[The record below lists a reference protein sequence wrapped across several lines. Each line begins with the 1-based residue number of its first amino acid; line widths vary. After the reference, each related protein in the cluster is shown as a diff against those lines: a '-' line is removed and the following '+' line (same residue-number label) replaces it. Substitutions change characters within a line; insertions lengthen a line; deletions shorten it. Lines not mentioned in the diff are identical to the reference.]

1 MCLEVWQRI
10 SQPPILQL
18 NAEHPQG
25 DGFGS
30 LQNGKSIF
38 AEGVIGGLWGEKFCA
53 EREGCACV
61 TFQGAKFC
69 IFFHCLF
76 VYAAYWENM
85 NGSIFIRGAVRGKT
99 SGWGCFLMSACRL
112 GGWVENLFS

>member
-1 MCLEVWQRI
+1 MCLGVWQRI

-18 NAEHPQG
+18 NAEHPPG

-38 AEGVIGGLWGEKFCA
+38 AEGVIGGLGGEKFCVG
-53 EREGCACV
+53 REGCACV
-61 TFQGAKFC
+61 TSRGAKFC

-76 VYAAYWENM
+76 VYAVYWENM
-85 NGSIFIRGAVRGKT
+85 NGSIFIRGVVQGKT
-99 SGWGCFLMSACRL
+99 WG
-112 GGWVENLFS
+112 GGGEGGVSSDECM